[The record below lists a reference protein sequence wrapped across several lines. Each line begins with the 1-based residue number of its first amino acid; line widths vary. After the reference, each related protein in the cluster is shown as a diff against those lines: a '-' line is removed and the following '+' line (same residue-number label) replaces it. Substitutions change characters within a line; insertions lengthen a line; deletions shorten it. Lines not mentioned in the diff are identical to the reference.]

1 MQRSTSIA
9 SFTPTAQINFA
20 RRILERELNSRLH
33 SYAARPTIDELRQAL
48 DSLAAV
54 ETTLREKG
62 HA

>member
-9 SFTPTAQINFA
+9 SFTPTSQLGFA
-20 RRILERELNSRLH
+20 RRIVEREIQSRLH
-33 SYAARPTIDELRQAL
+33 SYVPRPSIDELRQAL